1 MRKNAG
7 RATAARPPGP
17 GEARYTSA
25 VTTSPRRLRV
35 GDVDSGQ
42 RLDVFL
48 ATQLELSRAQTRR
61 LLARGA
67 VRIGSR
73 TLSER
78 AKGERVSAGTAI
90 EVARFARPED
100 QRAFPEPGAKLAV
113 LAEGSGWLAIDKP
126 AGTPVHPLEPDE
138 TGTVLNALTARHP
151 EVQGVGEGG
160 LRSGVVH
167 RLDVDTSGVL
177 LFATREGAWRTLR
190 AAFREHRVEKIYRAV
205 VVGRL
210 EGDGAI
216 ELGFV
221 TARHRPATVR
231 VVADAELSRSRGVRV
246 GSLRWRCLE
255 RFERATLIEV
265 RPRTGH
271 LHQIRA
277 TFAHLGFPIAGDPL
291 YGAPGDSAGA
301 PRQMLHAVSVACG
314 EVAASSPDPAD
325 FRAVCERL
333 RSR

>member
-1 MRKNAG
+1 V
-7 RATAARPPGP
+7 AAH
-17 GEARYTSA
+17 
-25 VTTSPRRLRV
+25 PRSLPV
-35 GDVDSGQ
+35 GDSDSGQ

-48 ATQLELSRAQTRR
+48 AEKLELSRAQTRR

-78 AKGERVSAGTAI
+78 AKGERVSSGTI
-90 EVARFARPED
+90 VEVARFVRPEH
-100 QRAFPEPGAKLAV
+100 QRALPEPGAKLTV
-113 LAEGSGWLAIDKP
+113 LARGAGWLAIDKP
-126 AGTPVHPLEPDE
+126 AGTAVHPLGPDE
-138 TGTVLNALTARHP
+138 TGTVLNAVIARHP
-151 EVQGVGEGG
+151 EVHGVGEGG

-167 RLDVDTSGVL
+167 RLDVATSGAL
-177 LFATREGAWRTLR
+177 LFATREGTWRTLR
-190 AAFREHRVEKIYRAV
+190 AAFREHRVAKVYRAV

-221 TARHRPATVR
+221 TARHRPAKVR
-231 VVADAELSRSRGVRV
+231 VVADAERSRSRGVRI

-255 RFERATLIEV
+255 RFEGAALVEV

-277 TFAHLGFPIAGDPL
+277 TFAHLGFPIAGDAV
-291 YGAPGDSAGA
+291 YGAPGDSVGA
-301 PRQMLHAVSVACG
+301 PRQMLHAARVCLDEIEAVSA
-314 EVAASSPDPAD
+314 DPAD

-333 RSR
+333 RS

>member
-1 MRKNAG
+1 VDGADTG
-7 RATAARPPGP
+7 R
-17 GEARYTSA
+17 
-25 VTTSPRRLRV
+25 
-35 GDVDSGQ
+35 

-48 ATQLELSRAQTRR
+48 AERLELSRAQVRR

-78 AKGERVSAGTAI
+78 AKGERVTPGTTV
-90 EVARFARPED
+90 EVSRFERPED
-100 QRAFPEPGAKLAV
+100 WRARAEPEAPLAL
-113 LAEGSGWLAIDKP
+113 LASGPGWLAVDKP

-138 TGTVLNALTARHP
+138 TGTLLNAVIARHP
-151 EVQGVGEGG
+151 ELHGVGEGG

-167 RLDVDTSGVL
+167 RLDVDTSGAL
-177 LFATREGAWRTLR
+177 LVALREDTWQRLR
-190 AAFREHRVEKIYRAV
+190 AAFAEHRVTKVYRAV

-210 EGDGAI
+210 AGDGDI

-221 TARHRPATVR
+221 TARHRPAQVR
-231 VVADAELSRSRGVRV
+231 VVDHAERSRGVRM

-255 RFERATLIEV
+255 RFENATLVEV

-277 TFAHLGFPIAGDPL
+277 TFAHLGFPVAGDRV
-291 YGAPGDSAGA
+291 YGSRGDPTRA
-301 PRQMLHAVSVACG
+301 PRQMLHAARVAYR
-314 EVAASSPDPAD
+314 EIEAESPDPAD
-325 FRAVCERL
+325 LRELCERL
-333 RSR
+333 RGRS